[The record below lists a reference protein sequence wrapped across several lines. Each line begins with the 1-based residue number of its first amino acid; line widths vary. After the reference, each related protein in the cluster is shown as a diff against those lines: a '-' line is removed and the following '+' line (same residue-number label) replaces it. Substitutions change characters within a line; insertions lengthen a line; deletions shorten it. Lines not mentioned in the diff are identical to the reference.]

1 MAQNVTIAGASYT
14 DVTAIEVPKTTSGV
28 ASFHDVTDTTATAS
42 DVLSG
47 KDFYN
52 ASGVKTSGSI
62 ATKSSSNLTV
72 SGATVTAP
80 AGYYASSASKS
91 VASGSATTPTTT
103 YEIAPAITVTPLGLI
118 TASNNTSRSIT
129 PTVTAGYVSSGT
141 AGTITISGS
150 LTYQLPTKAGT
161 TYTPSTTN
169 QTIASGT
176 YLTGAQTIVGDANLV
191 PANIAQGVSIFGVTG
206 THAGSTIV
214 ETELPGGGTH
224 LEVIGGLDL
233 SNDTVTAARLLY
245 GYTAHDKSGTAITG
259 TLANTTGSS
268 VAWNDVNFYDY
279 DGTRLYSYSAAEFAS
294 LTAMPPNPTHTGLT
308 SQGWNWSLANAKT
321 QVAGSGGCDIG
332 QMYITSDGKTR
343 LYITIDKPVFKQL
356 QLGLTIEGTIT
367 IDWGD
372 NSSPSTETRSGAT
385 VYTIFSHNY
394 SNLGDYCI
402 SISVSNNGQ
411 LILTQSNEDYQ
422 FLFSYPN
429 ATNYLDLN
437 YLASLLG
444 ILKKVELGNNTYIN
458 ENAFYNC
465 TYLESIS
472 IPNSI
477 HYFRATTFYRCV
489 SLKYIT
495 IPQYAISASEY
506 VNLYDYVF
514 DQSGF
519 CFISLPDSPI
529 IIAEACFA
537 NCRDLESIAFPSRD
551 TQISSNM
558 FQENAKLKA
567 IHLPNGATWQD
578 DIHIPSY
585 FVYGAYALAKI
596 VIPEH
601 VTSIADE
608 AFCDCLGL
616 LEIHFR
622 SSTPPVLYGSGAF
635 GYMLSTDC
643 KIYVPTGSLSAYTSA
658 TNYPDPEYYTYIE
671 E

>member
-47 KDFYN
+47 KSFYN

-91 VASGSATTPTTT
+91 VASGSAKTPATT
-103 YEIAPAITVTPLGLI
+103 ITSNPSISVSSGGLI
-118 TASNNTSRSIT
+118 TASNSKTQSVT

-141 AGTITISGS
+141 AGTITVSGS
-150 LTYQLPTKAGT
+150 NTQQLTTKAAA
-161 TYTPSTTN
+161 TYTPGTTA
-169 QTIASGT
+169 QTIASGQ
-176 YLTGAQTIVGDANLV
+176 YLTGAQTIAGDANLV

-206 THAGSTIV
+206 TYAGSTIV
-214 ETELPGGGTH
+214 ETALPGGGTH

-233 SNDTVTAARLLY
+233 SNDTVAADKLLY

-259 TLANTTGSS
+259 TLANSTGTS
-268 VAWNDVNFYDY
+268 VEWNDVNFYDY

-294 LTAMPPNPTHTGLT
+294 LTAMPPNPTHAGLT

-343 LYITIDKPVFKQL
+343 LYIKIDQPVFKQL

-372 NSSPSTETRSGAT
+372 NSSPSTVTRQGIIYET
-385 VYTIFSHNY
+385 FSHNY

-402 SISVSNNGQ
+402 SISVSNDGQ
-411 LILTQSNEDYQ
+411 LILTQSEDDYQ

-429 ATNYLDLN
+429 ATQYLNFD
-437 YLASLLG
+437 YLTSLLG
-444 ILKKVELGNNTYIN
+444 ILKKVELGNNIYIN
-458 ENAFYNC
+458 ENAFYGY

-477 HYFRATTFYRCV
+477 YYFRSHSFCHCE

-495 IPQYAISASEY
+495 IPQYAISAIEVS
-506 VNLYDYVF
+506 LYDSAFYE
-514 DQSGF
+514 SGL
-519 CFISLPDSPI
+519 CFISLPDYPI
-529 IIAEACFA
+529 IIGEGCFTG
-537 NCRDLESIAFPSRD
+537 CRDLESIAFPYRD
-551 TQISSNM
+551 TQISYYM
-558 FQENAKLKA
+558 FQDNTKLKA
-567 IHLPNGATWQD
+567 IHLPNDGNNGY
-578 DIHIPSY
+578 IPSY
-585 FVYGAYALAKI
+585 FVDSAYALAKI
-596 VIPEH
+596 VIPENI
-601 VTSIADE
+601 TEISDE
-608 AFCDCLGL
+608 AFAGCTGL

-622 SSTPPVLYGSGAF
+622 SSTPPSLIGSGAF
-635 GYMLSTDC
+635 GYTLSTDC

-658 TNYPDPEYYTYIE
+658 TNYPDPAYYTYIE

>member
-47 KDFYN
+47 KSFYN

-62 ATKSSSNLTV
+62 ATKSSSDLTA

-91 VASGSATTPTTT
+91 VASGSAKTPATT
-103 YEIAPAITVTPLGLI
+103 ITSNPSISVSSSGLI
-118 TASNNTSRSIT
+118 TASNSKTQSVT

-141 AGTITISGS
+141 AGTITVSGS
-150 LTYQLPTKAGT
+150 NTQQLTTKAAA
-161 TYTPSTTN
+161 TYTPGTTA
-169 QTIASGT
+169 QTIASGQ
-176 YLTGAQTIVGDANLV
+176 YLTGAQTITGDANLI
-191 PANIAQGVSIFGVTG
+191 PANIAQGVTVFGVTG

-214 ETELPGGGTH
+214 ETALPGGGTH

-233 SNDTVTAARLLY
+233 SNDTVAADRLLY

-259 TLANTTGSS
+259 TLANSTGTS
-268 VAWNDVNFYDY
+268 VEWNDVNFYDY

-294 LTAMPPNPTHTGLT
+294 LTAMPPNPTHAGLT

-343 LYITIDKPVFKQL
+343 LYIKIDQPVFKQL

-372 NSSPSTETRSGAT
+372 NSSPSTITHPGIGYE
-385 VYTIFSHNY
+385 IFSHNY

-402 SISVSNNGQ
+402 SISVSNDGQ
-411 LILTQSNEDYQ
+411 LILTQSDEDSY
-422 FLFSYPN
+422 FLFSYSN
-429 ATNYLDLN
+429 ATQSLNFDYLT
-437 YLASLLG
+437 SLLG
-444 ILKKVELGNNTYIN
+444 ILKKVELGNNIYIN
-458 ENAFYNC
+458 ENAFYRC
-465 TYLESIS
+465 TYLEAIS
-472 IPNSI
+472 IPNSV
-477 HYFRATTFYRCV
+477 YSFRSYSFYECR

-495 IPQYAISASEY
+495 IPQYAYSAISDTIS
-506 VNLYDYVF
+506 LYDSVF
-514 DQSGF
+514 ENSGLR
-519 CFISLPDSPI
+519 FISLPDYPI
-529 IIAEACFA
+529 IIATYCFLS
-537 NCRDLESIAFPSRD
+537 CRDLESIAFPYRE
-551 TQISSNM
+551 TQLAEYM
-558 FQENAKLKA
+558 LQENTKLKA
-567 IHLPNGATWQD
+567 IYLPNSNYWG
-578 DIHIPSY
+578 IPSY
-585 FVYGAYALAKI
+585 FVSSAFTLAKI
-596 VIPEH
+596 VIPEN
-601 VTSIADE
+601 IEDIGDL
-608 AFCDCLGL
+608 AFNSCTGL

-622 SSTPPVLYGSGAF
+622 SSTPPILSSSNPF
-635 GYMLSTDC
+635 GYVLSTDC

-658 TNYPDPEYYTYIE
+658 TNYPDPADYTYIE